1 MLVTQNTKNG
11 FTLVELLVVMLV
23 FGLLIS
29 LAPAAFKRVLPGLE
43 MKSSARELASV
54 FRDARNRAI
63 RDNHAT
69 AVVID
74 VQEKIYQAEGQSIP
88 LPQGFEIKLFT
99 AESEKL
105 SESSGRIR
113 FFPDG
118 TSTGGRVTLETD
130 DTAYYIV
137 ADWLSGRVEIVD
149 LPAPR

>member
-1 MLVTQNTKNG
+1 MTQKTKNG

-23 FGLLIS
+23 FGLLIA

-43 MKSSARELASV
+43 LKSAARELAAV
-54 FRDARNRAI
+54 FRESRNRAI
-63 RDNHAT
+63 RDNRAT

-74 VQEKIYQAEGQSIP
+74 VQEKIYQVEGRSFAI
-88 LPQGFEIKLFT
+88 PQGFEIQLFT
-99 AESEKL
+99 AESERL

-149 LPAPR
+149 QPAAP